1 MLPHRNWQDIK
12 KQLNCLSGSEERQ
25 ACLKELL
32 KKQKHLN
39 AISLKNFDFNK
50 EIHYKSPFEQADHVQ
65 LPSMYTLVIE
75 RLRLSNILQETKKL
89 EKEHNKNQAE
99 TSVKSKKSKKL
110 KITDVENNC
119 ELDIETDEAI
129 KITDNVQDDSVV
141 CEPSIIDQTLD
152 TTINK
157 TIDVEEVN
165 MANFKLMIFKKNI
178 FNC

>member
-1 MLPHRNWQDIK
+1 
-12 KQLNCLSGSEERQ
+12 
-25 ACLKELL
+25 
-32 KKQKHLN
+32 
-39 AISLKNFDFNK
+39 
-50 EIHYKSPFEQADHVQ
+50 
-65 LPSMYTLVIE
+65 MYTLVIE